1 MRIPSY
7 IILAATLAT
16 QAAAESKV
24 IGPFGL
30 RITKKTTSGG
40 GARST
45 DSDIDGWAWGCHAGA
60 ATQGLCYAAGSGA
73 VSGSV
78 YEFYYNYT
86 YDDAYTYPGYIS
98 YLFPYQDSNGD
109 LVKLASFLQLY
120 PSWASNVN
128 LALIPPG
135 MDGGTL
141 ISLDTDTGLFYMSSP
156 YDDTHANATPPSPGP
171 SRNISNFHICYQWTG
186 GYWYRSLAWVS
197 GFEGAAPQNPSC
209 EPVNLGI
216 ESLAASS

>member
-1 MRIPSY
+1 MRIQSG
-7 IILAATLAT
+7 IAVTAALAAH
-16 QAAAESKV
+16 AAADFKV
-24 IGPFGL
+24 VGPFGL
-30 RITKKTTSGG
+30 RITQKTPAGIS
-40 GARST
+40 ARGT
-45 DSDIDGWAWGCHAGA
+45 EYDIDGWAWGCHAGA
-60 ATQGLCYAAGSGA
+60 ATQGLCYAAGPDP

-86 YDDAYTYPGYIS
+86 YDNSFTYPGCIS
-98 YLFPYQDSNGD
+98 YLFPYQGSDGE
-109 LVKLASFLQLY
+109 LVKLPSFLQLN

-135 MDGGTL
+135 MNDGTPL
-141 ISLDTDTGLFYMSSP
+141 SLDPDTGLFYMSSQ
-156 YDDTHANATPPSPGP
+156 YDDTHSNSTAPIPEP

-216 ESLAASS
+216 ESLASS